1 MVKMNPQPRLVGA
14 PLSHLFRAMRDR
26 LYERRVWLRTAS
38 RLPASSRLD
47 RRAFISGSHLQ
58 IGERTRIEEFVRLQ
72 CGSDRRPQE
81 TMVIGND
88 CSIRSHAQVYT
99 MGGTVR
105 IGDRCS
111 INSFCVLYGTGGL
124 RIGNMVR
131 IAAHT
136 VIVAAMHR
144 FERIDLPICEQG
156 SQARG
161 IEIGDDVWIG
171 TGARILDN
179 VRIGTGA
186 VIAAGAVVVRDV
198 EPYTVVGGVPA
209 RLIRKRTGADLC
221 SKAEQIEDLEGTVNQ
236 VCVESQGV

>member
-1 MVKMNPQPRLVGA
+1 MVRTNSQPRSHGA
-14 PLSHLFRAMRDR
+14 ALSHLYRAMRDG
-26 LYERRVWLRTAS
+26 LYNRRVWLRAAS

-47 RRAFISGSHLQ
+47 RRAFITGSHLQ
-58 IGERTRIEEFVRLQ
+58 VGERTRIDDFVRLQ
-72 CGSDRRPQE
+72 CGSDRHPEE
-81 TMVIGND
+81 TLVIGND

-111 INSFCVLYGTGGL
+111 INPFCVLYGTGGL

-136 VIVAAMHR
+136 VIVAAMHK
-144 FERIDLPICEQG
+144 FDRIDVPICEQG
-156 SQARG
+156 SEARG

-209 RLIRKRTGADLC
+209 RLIRRRTGAELSSNVEPID
-221 SKAEQIEDLEGTVNQ
+221 AEGTRNQ